1 MKKIFTS
8 MVVALVMMAI
18 PANAQL
24 NFGVMGGL
32 NMTSM
37 SYGGDQASAIE
48 NNAKN
53 KSGFFIGPTV
63 NFTLPV
69 VGLGIDASA
78 LYDQREA
85 KNADDETIKSQTIQI
100 PVNVRYGFG
109 LGNLANVFVFAGP
122 QFGFKVGGDK
132 TLEEQVNVAKSEWT
146 MKGSNLSLNLGLGAM
161 ALNHLQV
168 KLNYNIALGKTGEFE
183 YTDVVA
189 NTKKVVG
196 DAKANSWQISVAYL
210 F

>member
-32 NMTSM
+32 NMTQM
-37 SYGGDQASAIE
+37 SYSESEFED
-48 NNAKN
+48 NAKN
-53 KSGFFIGPTV
+53 NAGFFIGPTV

-78 LYDQREA
+78 LYDQRSA
-85 KNADDETIKSQTIQI
+85 KTTDSDEEFKSQTIQI

-109 LGNLANVFVFAGP
+109 LGNMASVFVFAGP
-122 QFGFKVGGDK
+122 QFGFKIGGDK